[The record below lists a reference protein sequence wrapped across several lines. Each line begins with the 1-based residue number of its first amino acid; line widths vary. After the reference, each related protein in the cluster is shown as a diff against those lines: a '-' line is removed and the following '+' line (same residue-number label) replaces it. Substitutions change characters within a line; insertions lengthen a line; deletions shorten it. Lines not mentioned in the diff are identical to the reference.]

1 MGLQQ
6 QQQLSPRKQRQRR
19 RRLLHCSSDSSCL
32 RESSSSGSSCNYCC
46 LNDSSLKHHVS
57 KMAVKYIRLFTNF
70 WRVNTNACIT
80 IVKLT
85 CLCLCVNI
93 SSYQFFNV
101 PLSYVLMRCVALK

>member
-19 RRLLHCSSDSSCL
+19 QQLLHCSSDSSCL

-46 LNDSSLKHHVS
+46 LNDSSLKHVS
-57 KMAVKYIRLFTNF
+57 KMAGKYIRLFTNF

-93 SSYQFFNV
+93 VHISF
-101 PLSYVLMRCVALK
+101 LMCHYHMF